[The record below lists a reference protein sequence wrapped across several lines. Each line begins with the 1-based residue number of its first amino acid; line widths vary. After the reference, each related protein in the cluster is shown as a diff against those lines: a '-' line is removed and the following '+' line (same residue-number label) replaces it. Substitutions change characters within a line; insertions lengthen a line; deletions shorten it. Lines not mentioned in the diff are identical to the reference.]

1 VRKYLAATVAI
12 LLFTA
17 AGAAN
22 TAPAPVRGADEAS
35 LPVGWYADVTT
46 TLGAFTIHLLPQ
58 QDPQTVAH
66 FVGFATGTIE
76 YTDPFTGEKKKG
88 PFYDGLKIHRIV
100 PNQRFEAGDPTGTT
114 RGAPPFW
121 VPKEDGPIEF
131 SLPYRV
137 GMTASTGQRISGVLF
152 FVSAVDE
159 PALDASHNC
168 FGEVVRGRDT
178 VDRIVHSPAD
188 VNHVPINGP
197 SIEHVKV
204 YKVGDPPPIPAPV
217 RYRPV
222 TPVPKLRV
230 PVEDEP

>member
-1 VRKYLAATVAI
+1 MI
-12 LLFTA
+12 TA

-22 TAPAPVRGADEAS
+22 TAPAPPKEPAAAP
-35 LPVGWYADVTT
+35 LPTGWYADVAT
-46 TLGAFTIHLLPQ
+46 TLGTFTIHLLPE

-76 YTDPFTGEKKKG
+76 YTDPFTGEKKKQ

-100 PNQRFEAGDPTGTT
+100 PLQRFEAGDPTGTT

-131 SLPYRV
+131 SRPYRV

-159 PALDASHNC
+159 PALDFSHNC
-168 FGEVVRGRDT
+168 FGEVVLGRDA
-178 VDRIVHSPAD
+178 VDRIVRSPAD
-188 VNHVPINGP
+188 QNHVPLDAP
-197 SIEHVKV
+197 VIEHVKV
-204 YKVGDPPPIPAPV
+204 YKIGEPPPIPAPV

-222 TPVPKLRV
+222 TPVPKLRI